1 MFCSCEILESDIS
14 PSQMTEKKKKKK
26 KKKTETAP
34 LTSDKIKRCTT

>member
-1 MFCSCEILESDIS
+1 MFCSCEILESDNS
-14 PSQMTEKKKKKK
+14 PSQMTEKKKK

>member
-26 KKKTETAP
+26 TETAP